1 MADTRMSRQERE
13 AFLAD
18 LHVGVISIPRPD
30 GPPLAA
36 PIWYDYE
43 PGGDIWLLTGP
54 TSQKGR
60 LLREGTRVTLVAQR
74 EALPYAYVTVEG
86 TVTGVREADT
96 EADTLPM
103 ARRYLGE
110 EGGDAY
116 TTANSDNVSVRLT
129 VRPDRWLTVDYA
141 KTGLPTEQKNV

>member
-1 MADTRMSRQERE
+1 MADTRMNQQERE
-13 AFLAD
+13 TFLAG
-18 LHVGVISIPRPD
+18 LHVGVLSIPRPE

-60 LLREGTRVTLVAQR
+60 LLSEGTRVSLVAQT
-74 EALPYAYVTVEG
+74 EAAPYAYVSVEG
-86 TVTGVREADT
+86 TVTEIRQAET
-96 EADTLPM
+96 EADLRAM

-110 EGGDAY
+110 EMGDAY
-116 TTANSDNVSVRLT
+116 TAANAGNDSVRLAI
-129 VRPDRWLTVDYA
+129 RPDRWLTVDYA
-141 KTGLPTEQKNV
+141 KAGLG

>member
-1 MADTRMSRQERE
+1 MADTRMTRQERE

-30 GPPLAA
+30 GPPLTV

-43 PGGDIWLLTGP
+43 PGGDIWVLTGP
-54 TSQKGR
+54 TSRKGK
-60 LLREGTRVTLVAQR
+60 LLREGTQVSLVAQR

-86 TVTGVREADT
+86 TVTGIREADH
-96 EADTLPM
+96 EADLRPM

-116 TTANSDNVSVRLT
+116 TAANSDDNSVRLT
-129 VRPDRWLTVDYA
+129 IRPDRWLTVDY
-141 KTGLPTEQKNV
+141 TQSGLG